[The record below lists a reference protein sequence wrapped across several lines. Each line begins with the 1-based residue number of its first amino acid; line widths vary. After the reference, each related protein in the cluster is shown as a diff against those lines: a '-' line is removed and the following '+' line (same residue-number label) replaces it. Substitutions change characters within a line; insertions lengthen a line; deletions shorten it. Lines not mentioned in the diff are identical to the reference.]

1 MPHATE
7 PHNVEDDRDQAL
19 IERVLDPQNTE
30 LDWTRELEPGEKAD
44 DAVDFEDIG
53 DDDLADDEEVDGE
66 RDLQGQSEED
76 VDTTSNGLDAL
87 MQDGDLY
94 GSTSGNIQED
104 EGLDDL
110 FADPQSPRDT
120 DGGAG
125 QPHVKLEHADD
136 LFDFGDNEAL
146 TAQPQAPPAQETP
159 SQPLY
164 SPATGAFK
172 DAPLSKEQQIQQELF
187 AMSRLGQSH
196 FDVLPAPPENQEEL
210 LASLWPKFKRN
221 TIPKF
226 MDLLAPKKAHY
237 TGMTN
242 PKTPKPVNP
251 TKISLELAQDQE
263 KNFRVLSA
271 SNKRAYE
278 DVEESGLVSIQAEI
292 VNEKTNEENGDMES
306 DLENDTTGG
315 ISWQDLQILC
325 EDWDTRSLSDSVASD
340 EAGLNGDMFPKPDV
354 DLEYGI
360 EWPPGKVSQ
369 VEPHPHVIY

>member
-7 PHNVEDDRDQAL
+7 PQNGEDDRDQAL
-19 IERVLDPQNTE
+19 IERVLDPQNAE
-30 LDWTRELEPGEKAD
+30 VDWNRELEPGEKAD

-53 DDDLADDEEVDGE
+53 DDDLADDEEVDGG
-66 RDLQGQSEED
+66 RDFQTQGEED
-76 VDTTSNGLDAL
+76 VDTTSNGLDAF

-94 GSTSGNIQED
+94 GSTSGNAHED
-104 EGLDDL
+104 EVLDDL
-110 FADPQSPRDT
+110 FGERPSPRDM
-120 DGGAG
+120 DAGAG
-125 QPHVKLEHADD
+125 QLHVKLEHENN
-136 LFDFGDNEAL
+136 LFDFGDNEPL
-146 TAQPQAPPAQETP
+146 TAQSQAPLAQETL

-164 SPATGAFK
+164 SPPTGAFK
-172 DAPLSKEQQIQQELF
+172 DGPLSKEQQIQQELF
-187 AMSRLGQSH
+187 AMSRLGQGH

-226 MDLLAPKKAHY
+226 MDLLAPKKARY

-271 SNKRAYE
+271 SNKRANE
-278 DVEESGLVSIQAEI
+278 DMEEPGLISIQEEI
-292 VNEKTNEENGDMES
+292 VNERTNEENGDMES
-306 DLENDTTGG
+306 DLENDTIGG
-315 ISWQDLQILC
+315 ISWQDLQIIC

-340 EAGLNGDMFPKPDV
+340 QAGLTGDMFAKSDV
-354 DLEYGI
+354 DLEHGV
-360 EWPPGKVSQ
+360 EWPPGKVSKI
-369 VEPHPHVIY
+369 EPNARAIS